1 MRILVTGASGF
12 AGSLLV
18 PRLLADGHELRALG
32 REPGRVRDA
41 LERTSSG
48 RRANGSAAP
57 AVEVVRGDAL
67 TGAGLAAALDGVQV
81 AYYLIHSMEPARN
94 ASPAPFAQRER
105 IAAENFAT
113 AAAAA
118 GVDRIVYLGGLQGR
132 GEGPGSRHL
141 QSREQV
147 ARILLDAVPSSVA
160 LRASI
165 VIGARS
171 RSFRFLVR
179 LVERMPVLALPAWR
193 NFHTQPI
200 DERDIIEMLAACAT
214 AAVAGRSLDVG
225 GPDVLTYGEMISRIA
240 DLMLIGRPSLPI
252 GVNLTPL
259 TGRLAA
265 AIAGENPEL
274 VLPLMEGLGGDLL
287 PGDDHADQLLGVQ
300 LHSYDAAVEHA
311 LAEWETFEPL
321 AAR

>member
-113 AAAAA
+113 AATVA

-147 ARILLDAVPSSVA
+147 ARILLDAVPSSVT

-200 DERDIIEMLAACAT
+200 DERDIIEMLASCAT

>member
-67 TGAGLAAALDGVQV
+67 TGAGLAAALDGVQI

-252 GVNLTPL
+252 GVSLTPL